1 MGNTQWRV
9 IVTGQTAYY
18 PYGIW
23 APDGAHLLVI
33 NFDGGR
39 AELLGRDGSLVRAYD
54 HAVFA
59 AWIDSERFLLLTYS
73 NAHSGEQASA
83 VLGSVASRATVPEQ
97 VPFGD
102 ALPNGG
108 DAVAFV
114 SSGCDMGCDQWSY
127 AVWSPENGT
136 TARQSGE
143 PVAWSADGQRLFV
156 IHGKDDQGPPTGA
169 PGRSALVGWLEVVS
183 WPGLDSI
190 AQFHDETF
198 NDDLDLVDPSGRY
211 MAFLPNIDTASDL
224 SILDTSDGDVTD
236 LHTQDS
242 LSAWGPD
249 DLVSAPSVSDATT
262 TDGGKGDYL
271 TIVPSRGTATGRTF
285 DGAVDDSWA
294 NVGGEVTATPDGS
307 MLVFW
312 DAAFSDSRSF
322 ITVVANGVRTEIEP
336 IPLDGYVVGTVHVSV
351 APDGQALVVDCTVNP
366 RSQDEYQHVV
376 FVHPL

>member
-1 MGNTQWRV
+1 MKRRSLRRAAPVLALLIAACSSATDSPSPITMTAPSHPAVTATVSARPIATQTGAAPSPGATPVPTPSATPSTLPSATIGPTASPSLPVAQPIETGRMGNTQWRA

-39 AELLGRDGSLVRAYD
+39 AELLGRDGSLVRNYD

-73 NAHSGEQASA
+73 NAHSGEEASA

-102 ALPNGG
+102 ALPNGR

-156 IHGKDDQGPPTGA
+156 IHGKDDPGPPTGA
-169 PGRSALVGWLEVVS
+169 PGRSALVGWLEVAS

-190 AQFHDETF
+190 AKFHDQTF

-211 MAFLPNIDTASDL
+211 VAFLPSIDTALDL
-224 SILDTSDGDVTD
+224 SIFDTSNGDVTD
-236 LHTQDS
+236 LHIPDS
-242 LSAWGPD
+242 MSAWATSG
-249 DLVSAPSVSDATT
+249 LVSAPTGTDPVTT
-262 TDGGKGDYL
+262 
-271 TIVPSRGTATGRTF
+271 
-285 DGAVDDSWA
+285 
-294 NVGGEVTATPDGS
+294 
-307 MLVFW
+307 
-312 DAAFSDSRSF
+312 
-322 ITVVANGVRTEIEP
+322 VRR
-336 IPLDGYVVGTVHVSV
+336 
-351 APDGQALVVDCTVNP
+351 Q
-366 RSQDEYQHVV
+366 R
-376 FVHPL
+376 